1 VVALPQ
7 TAVRRRVDHEPN
19 RGPRLFEVG
28 KTHVAKTAGQ
38 DVKAESPSNIHGI
51 LLTSSFRS
59 HRRRVLPALAVA
71 VCVTTG
77 ACTASGVK
85 VFDTGGPSASPSHS
99 PAVQRQATRSVLS
112 LRPAPYTLGA
122 PIQKTVAVASGQKV
136 YIAGG
141 LDSAGTTVGGV
152 FSMDA
157 STGSLHQL
165 GSLPRAVHDAAGS
178 VIGGMLYVFGGG
190 SSSSFDVVQSF
201 DPSTGR
207 GSIVGHLPTPLSD
220 LTSSTIGGTTYL
232 VGGYDGTRPRREIY
246 ATTNGTSFSVIARL
260 PVGLRYPAVT
270 AVGSTLVVAGGRS
283 VAGPVNTVY
292 AVDTTSGTVATV
304 GHLTVATEGAA
315 AFTLGATAYVAG
327 GQDSAGAAITDVAA
341 VDLGGTKVTSERPL
355 GLPLAEAAVAG
366 MSQRALLIGG
376 WRGGALAQV
385 LSASVKTEPVAGA
398 QPLTPLVTPSATTTS
413 VTGAAAVRPFAG
425 LLLVADRGNDRL
437 LVMNAQKHIVW
448 TYPSPNLPAPNF
460 RFYFP
465 DDAFFVHGGNAIL
478 VNEEE
483 NNLLAEI
490 AYPSGRTLWTYGHGG
505 VAGSA
510 LGYVHQPDDLYPY
523 PKGGVVVADAKN
535 CRILFLGPAG
545 HYARQIGNGSCV
557 HGMPSTVG
565 YPNGDT
571 PLPDGDLLISELNGS
586 WVSRI
591 TPQGVPVW
599 QRHLPGLVEP
609 SDPQRL
615 ADGTYL
621 VASYADPGA
630 VIRFDHRGKVLWYYH
645 PTSGPGVLDHPS
657 LAMPLP
663 NGLVAVN
670 DDYHHRVI
678 LIDPATNKIVWQYGT
693 GTPGSGPGQLSF
705 PDGMDLMLPGHVLP
719 LHVDFASTVVHPG
732 RP

>member
-1 VVALPQ
+1 MA
-7 TAVRRRVDHEPN
+7 A
-19 RGPRLFEVG
+19 
-28 KTHVAKTAGQ
+28 
-38 DVKAESPSNIHGI
+38 
-51 LLTSSFRS
+51 
-59 HRRRVLPALAVA
+59 
-71 VCVTTG
+71 G
-77 ACTASGVK
+77 ACAAGGVK
-85 VFDTGGPSASPSHS
+85 VFDTGGPSTSLGPS
-99 PAVQRQATRSVLS
+99 PAAQRRSTRSVLS
-112 LRPAPYTLGA
+112 VRPAPYTLGA
-122 PIQKTVAVASGQKV
+122 PIQKTVAVASDRTV

-141 LDSAGTTVGGV
+141 LDSAGATVGGV
-152 FSMDA
+152 FSMDP
-157 STGSLHQL
+157 STGALRQL
-165 GSLPRAVHDAAGS
+165 GSLSRAVHDAAGAL
-178 VIGGMLYVFGGG
+178 IGGKLFVFGGG

-201 DPSTGR
+201 DPATGR
-207 GSIVGHLPTPLSD
+207 ASIIGHLPTPLSD
-220 LTSSTIGGTTYL
+220 LTSASVGGTTYL
-232 VGGYDGTRPRREIY
+232 VGGYDGNRPRREIY
-246 ATTNGTSFSVIARL
+246 ATTDGTTFSVIARL

-283 VAGPVNTVY
+283 AAGPVNAVY
-292 AVDTTSGTVATV
+292 AVDTSTGTVTTL
-304 GHLTVATEGAA
+304 GHLSVATEGAA

-327 GQDSAGAAITDVAA
+327 GQDAAGAAITDVAA
-341 VDLGGTKVTSERPL
+341 IDPATARVTSQHPL
-355 GLPLAEAAVAG
+355 GLPLSEAAVA
-366 MSQRALLIGG
+366 STPDRAFLIGG
-376 WRGGALAQV
+376 WRGRVVSQV
-385 LSASVKTEPVAGA
+385 LSASVKQEIGGA
-398 QPLTPLVTPSATTTS
+398 PQALTPPATPSATPTS
-413 VTGAAAVRPFAG
+413 STGAAAVRPFAG
-425 LLLVADRGNDRL
+425 LLLIADRGNNRL
-437 LVMNAQKHIVW
+437 LVMNAHKHIVW
-448 TYPSPNLPAPNF
+448 TYPSPNLPPPSF

-465 DDAFFVHGGNAIL
+465 DDAFFVHGGHAII

-510 LGYVHQPDDLYPY
+510 AGYVHQPDDLYPY

-545 HYARQIGNGSCV
+545 HYARQIGDGSCV

-645 PTSGPGVLDHPS
+645 PSSGPGNAGSSEPCDAVAERPGGGQRRLPPS
-657 LAMPLP
+657 RDPDRPRHRQDRLAVR
-663 NGLVAVN
+663 NGHARQWSRSVVVPRRHGPHAP
-670 DDYHHRVI
+670 RPR
-678 LIDPATNKIVWQYGT
+678 PATARGFREC
-693 GTPGSGPGQLSF
+693 GRASGP
-705 PDGMDLMLPGHVLP
+705 P
-719 LHVDFASTVVHPG
+719 LAAARGAG
-732 RP
+732 RTTR